1 MAKTEAISGQND
13 EQIVTNI
20 MNKYLIIII
29 VIIIINLIIILI
41 DFFNSIVELCR
52 ESEKG
57 ITEKMLQIAMLG
69 VSPLVR
75 ADAVNKLLAIGK
87 IEICKQGIQL
97 LYRIKEESKAKGLIF
112 RTLFM

>member
-20 MNKYLIIII
+20 MNKYL
-29 VIIIINLIIILI
+29 IIIINLIIILI

>member
-29 VIIIINLIIILI
+29 NLIIILI
-41 DFFNSIVELCR
+41 DLFNSIVELCR

>member
-1 MAKTEAISGQND
+1 
-13 EQIVTNI
+13 
-20 MNKYLIIII
+20 
-29 VIIIINLIIILI
+29 
-41 DFFNSIVELCR
+41 
-52 ESEKG
+52 
-57 ITEKMLQIAMLG
+57 MLQIAMLG